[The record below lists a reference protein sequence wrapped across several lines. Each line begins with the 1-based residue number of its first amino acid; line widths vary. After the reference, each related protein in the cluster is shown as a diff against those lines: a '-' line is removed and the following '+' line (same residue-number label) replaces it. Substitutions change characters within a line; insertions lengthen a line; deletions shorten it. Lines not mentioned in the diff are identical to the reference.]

1 MSDAIKSQE
10 IANEKKGW
18 KGLFIA
24 AVLSVFFLGIFYM
37 AMSNEPDYMPS
48 KQNQTQPNNQASTE
62 HHHNGKA
69 MSDEEMKQMNHT
81 ESSSEH
87 AH

>member
-48 KQNQTQPNNQASTE
+48 QQKKNVA
-62 HHHNGKA
+62 
-69 MSDEEMKQMNHT
+69 QMQKSIQQG
-81 ESSSEH
+81 E
-87 AH
+87 

>member
-10 IANEKKGW
+10 IANEKKVG

-24 AVLSVFFLGIFYM
+24 AVLSVFFPVGIFYM

-48 KQNQTQPNNQASTE
+48 KQNQSQPHISVYRTSTVI
-62 HHHNGKA
+62 KPCL
-69 MSDEEMKQMNHT
+69 MKK
-81 ESSSEH
+81 
-87 AH
+87 